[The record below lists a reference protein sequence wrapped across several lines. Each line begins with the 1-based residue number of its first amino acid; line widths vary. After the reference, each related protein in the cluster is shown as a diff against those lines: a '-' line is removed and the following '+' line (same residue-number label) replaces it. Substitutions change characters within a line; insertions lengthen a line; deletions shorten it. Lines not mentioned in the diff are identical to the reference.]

1 VRLVVLGER
10 EAGGKVSS
18 NLDGGGSFSF
28 GLLEVGGNGG
38 VNRFLH
44 GKSLSGD
51 GVGSLLSTEL
61 SASSVSLVTVSS
73 SESSISDLGNI
84 NSGKRDLGGGGH
96 GVDLVNTLKGDTVD
110 LVGSGDEEETGIK
123 SLEHN
128 DSLSTESSGEEDED
142 ATGFKSGSELRGFL
156 NLSSVGSSDVISGV
170 PLELFDHWFRV

>member
-1 VRLVVLGER
+1 M
-10 EAGGKVSS
+10 
-18 NLDGGGSFSF
+18 
-28 GLLEVGGNGG
+28 
-38 VNRFLH
+38 
-44 GKSLSGD
+44 
-51 GVGSLLSTEL
+51 
-61 SASSVSLVTVSS
+61 SS

-142 ATGFKSGSELRGFL
+142 ATGFKSGSELGGFL
-156 NLSSVGSSDVISGV
+156 NLSSVGSSDVICGV